1 MEDWL
6 QRLAT
11 EVGVD
16 PLSDE
21 QQEQLLEAARDVAH
35 GVERKVTPLA
45 TFLVGAAMQR
55 SIGHGRTQDEA
66 FTQALAELRS
76 TL

>member
-6 QRLAT
+6 QRLAI
-11 EVGVD
+11 ELGVD
-16 PLSDE
+16 PLTDE
-21 QQEQLLEAARDVAH
+21 QQEQLLDAARDIAH

-45 TFLVGAAMQR
+45 TFLLGAATQR
-55 SIGHGRTQDEA
+55 AIGHGRTHEEA
-66 FTQALAELRS
+66 FRQVLAELRS